1 VQFRLWHVPIR
12 LAAGAFI
19 LNSGINKMR
28 SDDDDV
34 FKGVHGMASTA
45 YPQVS
50 EVEPRTFVRALG
62 AAEVALGGALLTP
75 FVSPLVAG
83 AGLTAFSAGLI
94 GLYLRIPGMTE
105 DGIRPS
111 PQGLPLAKDSWLLSM
126 GIALM
131 MDGAAKKVRGALPGS

>member
-1 VQFRLWHVPIR
+1 
-12 LAAGAFI
+12 
-19 LNSGINKMR
+19 
-28 SDDDDV
+28 
-34 FKGVHGMASTA
+34 MASTA

-83 AGLTAFSAGLI
+83 AGLTAFSAGLL
-94 GLYLRIPGMTE
+94 GLYLRTPGMTE
-105 DGIRPS
+105 DGVRPS
-111 PQGLPLAKDSWLLSM
+111 QQGMPLAKDSWLLSM